1 MHGDTGGAGTQQGHS
16 VHRAA
21 ACKGLWCAQGCGLVL
36 WAHLSPSG
44 AFLRCS
50 RRHGSLCVLHRC
62 WCGSGKL
69 WVCKRFYFSSA
80 GAAVAAG
87 LEASSHPFSHLDI
100 KHGWAAVAEGHG
112 LPSALPTA
120 APGSPWTHAPC
131 LHLSLLWVSPPN
143 QPLLCAVIRRVWK
156 KTAELLLLSLV
167 SWPSNYYLHS
177 LPTSQPLFRFVCSFQ
192 TLTSIALLLW
202 LLFLCFS
209 FALGLAAGIKL
220 LLLFWALMAGLS

>member
-21 ACKGLWCAQGCGLVL
+21 ACKGLRCAQGCGLVL

-69 WVCKRFYFSSA
+69 WVCKRFVYFSSA

-100 KHGWAAVAEGHG
+100 SMTE
-112 LPSALPTA
+112 
-120 APGSPWTHAPC
+120 
-131 LHLSLLWVSPPN
+131 LLWLKVMGSHLPCP
-143 QPLLCAVIRRVWK
+143 
-156 KTAELLLLSLV
+156 LLLLVPLELMLHV
-167 SWPSNYYLHS
+167 CICPSSEFL
-177 LPTSQPLFRFVCSFQ
+177 LQ
-192 TLTSIALLLW
+192 TNHCCVL
-202 LLFLCFS
+202 
-209 FALGLAAGIKL
+209 
-220 LLLFWALMAGLS
+220 